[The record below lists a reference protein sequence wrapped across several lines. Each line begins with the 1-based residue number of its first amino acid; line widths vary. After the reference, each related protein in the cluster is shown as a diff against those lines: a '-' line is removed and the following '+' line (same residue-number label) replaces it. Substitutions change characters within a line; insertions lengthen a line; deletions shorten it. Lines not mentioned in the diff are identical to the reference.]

1 MAERNQLVLRKLIE
15 RSRDYGEF
23 QRALE
28 VRLELLAEKTT
39 LFDQV
44 KQRMIGETEY
54 SVDLSDEAIWN
65 RARELLK
72 GGTVFHLEF
81 NGTGSDLSAG
91 VSQFITFVRKHP
103 YVQCDPGA
111 TGSAVAG
118 GTTVLFGSITGRYVN
133 LVMFTGA
140 IRDVENR
147 YPTLSLKLRFYP

>member
-1 MAERNQLVLRKLIE
+1 MADGNLLALKELIE
-15 RSRDYGEF
+15 RSRDYDEF

-28 VRLELLAEKTT
+28 ARLELLAEKTI

-44 KQRMIGETEY
+44 QQRMIGETEY

-65 RARELLK
+65 RTRELLK
-72 GGTVFHLEF
+72 GGTMFHLEF
-81 NGTGSDLSAG
+81 NGTDPDLSAA

-103 YVQCDPGA
+103 YIQCDSGV

-118 GTTVLFGSITGRYVN
+118 GTMVLVGSVTGRHVN

-147 YPTLSLKLRFYP
+147 YPNLSLKLRFYP